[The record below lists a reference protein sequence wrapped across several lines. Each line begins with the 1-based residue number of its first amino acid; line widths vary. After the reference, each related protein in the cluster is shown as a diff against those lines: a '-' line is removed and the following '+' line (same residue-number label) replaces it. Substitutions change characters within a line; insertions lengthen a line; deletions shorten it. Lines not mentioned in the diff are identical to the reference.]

1 MPVNKNAQVRY
12 QALDQCFSDFQHKY
26 FFDNLL
32 NEVNAQL
39 QKFNGGDPMISV
51 RQLREDIKAIRKM
64 LPEGIHLEVKPYYDK
79 KCYYRYSEQ
88 NFSLYQSQLSEED
101 VNKIG
106 STIEVLRRYR
116 GLPHFVWIEEV
127 ISNLEFRFGFKSNS
141 ENVVSFEQNE
151 RLAGLNYLSQVIDA
165 VMSHTPL
172 NILYRTYR
180 GREVN
185 TIVHPYHVKQYN
197 NRWFLFGYEEETERI
212 VNKALDRIKLISNA
226 RFTFRPNRDIDF
238 AHYFDDVV
246 GVSVPYEDI
255 EKETIVLR
263 FTEARFPY
271 VTSKPIHGSQ
281 TILDENDCTITL
293 QVKPNRELEQQILSF
308 GPDVEVLSPESFRNQ
323 IGEKIKENFNKYF
336 PVQKDCT
343 DEK

>member
-1 MPVNKNAQVRY
+1 
-12 QALDQCFSDFQHKY
+12 
-26 FFDNLL
+26 
-32 NEVNAQL
+32 
-39 QKFNGGDPMISV
+39 
-51 RQLREDIKAIRKM
+51 
-64 LPEGIHLEVKPYYDK
+64 
-79 KCYYRYSEQ
+79 
-88 NFSLYQSQLSEED
+88 
-101 VNKIG
+101 
-106 STIEVLRRYR
+106 
-116 GLPHFVWIEEV
+116 
-127 ISNLEFRFGFKSNS
+127 
-141 ENVVSFEQNE
+141 
-151 RLAGLNYLSQVIDA
+151 
-165 VMSHTPL
+165 MSHTPL

-271 VTSKPIHGSQ
+271 VTSKPIHSSQ